1 MPKIASRAAPLVFAL
16 VGVLIPLSSAAQAPA
31 ERRPVP
37 VQAAPGQTTP
47 NREQVSRDRNFD
59 AHETRRDFLDLLR
72 KHPPAV
78 ARVMKLDPSLMR
90 NESCLSA
97 YPLIAEF

>member
-1 MPKIASRAAPLVFAL
+1 MPKIASRAVPLVFAL

-47 NREQVSRDRNFD
+47 NREISTHRRRGATFWTCSGSIRRPSRVS
-59 AHETRRDFLDLLR
+59 
-72 KHPPAV
+72 
-78 ARVMKLDPSLMR
+78 
-90 NESCLSA
+90 
-97 YPLIAEF
+97 